1 MKYLLLRLKRFCG
14 FATGFI
20 FFISGILK
28 VLDPVGAG
36 LVMSEYM
43 DFLHLGFLKFAS
55 KLSGTAFAFAE
66 IVIGTG
72 LITGIFRKAFA
83 IIAFAF
89 QAFFTILT
97 LLLVIFN
104 PSMDCGCFGE
114 AFHLSHMQTF
124 VKNLILLSLLA
135 IYTFPLR
142 MFGANKRRK
151 YVSFSIVTASALAF
165 TIYSWLYIPLT
176 DFTVYK
182 PGAALEALEVVAE
195 SESERY
201 EAVFIYEKD
210 GVQEKFDLGHL
221 PDTTWTYVGTEM
233 LTKEG
238 FKDDQLMSLSFCNA
252 EGEYLDSLAANGKVM
267 VVSVYDKDIKA
278 SRWEEIYG
286 FMEHAAECGFRPL
299 LLVAATPDQ
308 IGGNIPDF
316 MYFSDYKTL
325 ITMNRSNGGATYF
338 SNGYLIR
345 KWARRSLPDMN
356 ELMDFYKADETETI
370 IDQDTR
376 GSLTLQGFL
385 LYVFA
390 VMLLL

>member
-151 YVSFSIVTASALAF
+151 YVSFSIVTVSALAF

-221 PDTTWTYVGTEM
+221 PDTTWTYVGTGM
-233 LTKEG
+233 LTKG
-238 FKDDQLMSLSFCNA
+238 
-252 EGEYLDSLAANGKVM
+252 
-267 VVSVYDKDIKA
+267 
-278 SRWEEIYG
+278 
-286 FMEHAAECGFRPL
+286 RPAHEP
-299 LLVAATPDQ
+299 V
-308 IGGNIPDF
+308 I
-316 MYFSDYKTL
+316 
-325 ITMNRSNGGATYF
+325 
-338 SNGYLIR
+338 
-345 KWARRSLPDMN
+345 
-356 ELMDFYKADETETI
+356 
-370 IDQDTR
+370 
-376 GSLTLQGFL
+376 LQR
-385 LYVFA
+385 
-390 VMLLL
+390 